1 MVSVKS
7 IACNPLLIPIS
18 LFTLS
23 CVWLYFLVTIAPKL
37 DDTHGLNQLKQ
48 LSSLLLAYSQLN
60 STYVFVLFCS
70 AYVFKQTFAI
80 PGSLFLNLL
89 AGALYN
95 VWLGFPLCCLL
106 TAIGAS
112 LCYTLSAV
120 SGKVYIVKYFPT
132 RIQYLRHKVHENR
145 SQLIYG
151 LLFLRLF
158 PMSPNWFLNIASP
171 IIDIPI
177 HLFFISVFIGLMPYN
192 FICVQTGCLIS
203 QLKSLDEV
211 LDTTTVLKLIAIAM
225 VALLP
230 GFLFRKKVKLNDKQ
244 NTN

>member
-1 MVSVKS
+1 MAKGMKVKKYEES
-7 IACNPLLIPIS
+7 LNYVILLSESDS
-18 LFTLS
+18 LRFPNS
-23 CVWLYFLVTIAPKL
+23 
-37 DDTHGLNQLKQ
+37 LNQLKQ
-48 LSSLLLAYSQLN
+48 LSNLLLAYSQVN
-60 STYVFVLFCS
+60 GTYVFILFCS

-95 VWLGFPLCCLL
+95 VWLGFPLCCFL

-112 LCYTLSAV
+112 FCYTLSSV

-132 RIQYLRHKVHENR
+132 RIEFLRQKVTDNR
-145 SQLIYG
+145 SQLIYV

-203 QLKSLDEV
+203 QLNSLDEV
-211 LDTTTVLKLIAIAM
+211 LDTSTVLKMIAIAI

-230 GFLFRKKVKLNDKQ
+230 GFLFRKKTKI
-244 NTN
+244 